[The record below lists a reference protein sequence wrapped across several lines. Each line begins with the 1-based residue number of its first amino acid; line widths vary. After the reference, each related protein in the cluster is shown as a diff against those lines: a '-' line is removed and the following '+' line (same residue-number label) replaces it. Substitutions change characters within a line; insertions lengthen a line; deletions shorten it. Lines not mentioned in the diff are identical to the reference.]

1 MVNTA
6 DKHVEAL
13 FWGYKENIGHT
24 CWLIEKKSLEVN
36 EEYIFCCRVLGSV
49 EPSQTTNIG
58 HFVEIVNS

>member
-1 MVNTA
+1 M
-6 DKHVEAL
+6 EAL

-24 CWLIEKKSLEVN
+24 CWLISLEVI

>member
-36 EEYIFCCRVLGSV
+36 EEYIFVAEFLEV
-49 EPSQTTNIG
+49 
-58 HFVEIVNS
+58 